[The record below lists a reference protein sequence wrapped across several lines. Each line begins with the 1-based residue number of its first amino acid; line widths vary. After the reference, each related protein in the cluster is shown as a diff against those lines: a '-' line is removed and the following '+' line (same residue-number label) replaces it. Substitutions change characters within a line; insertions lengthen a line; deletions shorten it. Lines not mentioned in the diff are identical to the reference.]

1 MNEILATVLVG
12 IFGITGSL
20 LLLSSA
26 LAMYRVRDS
35 LSRINVFSPATG
47 LGMPLIVA
55 AAYVFDLHS
64 SGFSWGSLIMA
75 VVAVMCLII
84 VSSVASNTLARS
96 TVLSGQPV
104 YRKTSPNRLAQPPE
118 GTVDVDPEAD
128 RS

>member
-1 MNEILATVLVG
+1 ATVLVG

-75 VVAVMCLII
+75 VVAVMCLI
-84 VSSVASNTLARS
+84 VGSSVGDTALGRS
-96 TVLSGQPV
+96 TVLCGQPV
-104 YRKTSPNRLAQPPE
+104 SRKTSPNRLAQPPE
-118 GTVDVDPEAD
+118 GTVDADPETD
-128 RS
+128 RT

>member
-12 IFGITGSL
+12 IFGLTGSL
-20 LLLSSA
+20 LLLSSP
-26 LAMYRVRDS
+26 LATDRVRDS
-35 LSRINVFSPATG
+35 LSRIHVFSPATG

-96 TVLSGQPV
+96 TVL
-104 YRKTSPNRLAQPPE
+104 
-118 GTVDVDPEAD
+118 
-128 RS
+128 